1 MAFNLLES
9 VKGLFTSD
17 LVSQTASSLGENEN
31 NIRKALGGA
40 VPASLVGMLNK
51 AGSGEATDL
60 LDISRQASRSGIL
73 GNIKG
78 LLGGGLAFGNILNLT
93 NGLFGDKLNNVIRTI
108 ANFAGIKETS
118 AASVVNLAAP
128 AALAAVGREASTT
141 NMSTSGLVSMLANQ
155 KDSIINSVPS
165 GLNLAGALGLGSLG
179 EIGTKISNAVSG
191 VIGGVKS
198 GANYA
203 TEAIGQAT
211 RKRNWA
217 WPLLLLALLAVALWL
232 LLGRRNNKPEPMS
245 VAPVDTTSVVSDPV
259 VTAPPERESYRVK
272 LPDGVE
278 LDALRG
284 GIEEKLV
291 LFLGSDWKSLTAD
304 SLKKVWFDF
313 DDLNFETGS
322 SRITPASMR
331 QVNNIVAIMKAFP
344 NVKFKVGGYTDKVG
358 NDADNK
364 KLSQDRADA
373 VALALTNAG
382 ADKSRVTG
390 AEGYGEEY
398 ATVPE
403 NASDEE
409 RRVDRRISLSVR
421 K

>member
-93 NGLFGDKLNNVIRTI
+93 NGLFGDKLNNVVRTI

-118 AASVVNLAAP
+118 AASVMNLAAP
-128 AALAAVGREASTT
+128 AALAAVGREASST

-191 VIGGVKS
+191 VLSGVKS

-203 TEAIGQAT
+203 AEAVGEAT

-217 WPLLLLALLAVALWL
+217 WPLILIALLALALWL
-232 LLGRRNNKPEPMS
+232 ILGRRSGKPEPMA
-245 VAPVDTTSVVSDPV
+245 VGPADTATVSEPV
-259 VTAPPERESYRVK
+259 VTAPPVRESYRVK

-291 LFLGSDWKSLTAD
+291 LFLGSNWSGLSAD

-322 SRITPASMR
+322 STITPASMR

-358 NDADNK
+358 NDGGNK
-364 KLSQDRADA
+364 QLSQNRADA
-373 VALALTNAG
+373 VAAALTNAG
-382 ADKSRVTG
+382 ADKSRVIG
-390 AEGYGEEY
+390 AEGYGEQY
-398 ATVPE
+398 ATVAE
-403 NASDEE
+403 SATDDE

>member
-1 MAFNLLES
+1 MAFNLLDS

-73 GNIKG
+73 GNLKG
-78 LLGGGLAFGNILNLT
+78 LLGGGLAFGNILNLST
-93 NGLFGDKLNNVIRTI
+93 GLFGDKLGNVIKTI

-118 AASVVNLAAP
+118 AASVMNMAAP
-128 AALAAVGREASTT
+128 AALAAVGREASST
-141 NMSTSGLVSMLANQ
+141 NMSTSGLVTLLADQ
-155 KDSIINSVPS
+155 KDSILNSVPS

-179 EIGTKISNAVSG
+179 EIGTKISNALSGMISG
-191 VIGGVKS
+191 VKTS
-198 GANYA
+198 ATYA
-203 TEAIGQAT
+203 SEKIGQAT
-211 RKRNWA
+211 RKTNWL
-217 WPLLLLALLAVALWL
+217 WPLLLIALLAIALWL
-232 LLGRRNNKPEPMS
+232 ILGRRSSTPNTTAVTTM
-245 VAPVDTTSVVSDPV
+245 DTTTINVPPV
-259 VTAPPERESYRVK
+259 TTPAISESYRVR
-272 LPDGVE
+272 LPDGSE
-278 LDALRG
+278 LDALKG
-284 GIEEKLV
+284 GIEERLV
-291 LFLGSDWKSLTAD
+291 AFLGTNWSGLSND
-304 SLKKVWFDF
+304 SLKNVWFDF

-322 SRITPASMR
+322 ATITTGSMR

-358 NDADNK
+358 NDGDNK

-373 VALALTNAG
+373 VAAALTNAG
-382 ADKSRVTG
+382 ADKSRVVG
-390 AEGYGEEY
+390 AEGYGEQF
-398 ATVPE
+398 AAVPE
-403 NASDEE
+403 NASDDE
-409 RRVDRRISLSVR
+409 RRKDRRISLSVR